1 MGAPTDP
8 PGLTRRGLLRGA
20 AAVAVGATVGAV
32 DYGAVYERNRIDRL
46 EIDLPVIGL
55 PPALAGLRVGLIT
68 DIHHSRLVDA
78 AMVTRAV
85 NLLQDAAPDLVVL
98 GGDYVTFGDR
108 QFVRPVAELL
118 QPLAAARE
126 GAFAVMGNHDDDREM
141 PAALTAR
148 GFDVLKDERTTLT
161 IRGERLD
168 VAGIRYWTRRPEQV
182 ARVLRGSGP
191 TTMLLAHDPRRLREA
206 AELDVQLVLSGHTH
220 GGQVVLPLVGAV
232 AARRF
237 PVVAG
242 VGTRENTTMF
252 VSRGVG
258 TVYVPVRL
266 NCPPD
271 VTLLTLRSTT
281 RL

>member
-1 MGAPTDP
+1 M
-8 PGLTRRGLLRGA
+8 
-20 AAVAVGATVGAV
+20 AVGAAVGAV
-32 DYGAVYERNRIDRL
+32 NYGAVYERNRITLLD
-46 EIDLPVIGL
+46 IDLPVVGL
-55 PPALAGLRVGLIT
+55 PPALVGLRVGLIT
-68 DIHHSRLVDA
+68 DIHHSHLVDA
-78 AMVTRAV
+78 ALVSRAV
-85 NLLQDAAPDLVVL
+85 RLLQQAAPDLVVL

-108 QFVRPVAELL
+108 RYVRPVAELL
-118 QPLAAARE
+118 QPLASARE
-126 GAFAVMGNHDDDREM
+126 GAFAVMGNHDDDRDM
-141 PAALTAR
+141 PAALSAR
-148 GFDVLKDERTTLT
+148 GFEVLRDERTKLTL
-161 IRGERLD
+161 RGERLD
-168 VAGIRYWTRRPEQV
+168 VAGIRYWTRRPDHV

-191 TTMLLAHDPRRLREA
+191 TTLLLAHDPRRLREA

-220 GGQVVLPLVGAV
+220 GGQVVLPLAGAI

-242 VGTRENTTMF
+242 IGTRDNTTMF

-271 VTLLTLRSTT
+271 VSLLTLRSTT